1 MHGGGGDDLFAYG
14 DPSSWGND
22 IIYQLPGEENKIRL
36 FFEQEELEDKLI
48 EEQLDGCVRL
58 SVAGYENSSITIYTT
73 GEIPIEYAG
82 DCDEYDHIYADG
94 GGGEF
99 ASQNIFEDKSKV
111 MLA

>member
-1 MHGGGGDDLFAYG
+1 M
-14 DPSSWGND
+14 S
-22 IIYQLPGEENKIRL
+22 GEENIVRL
-36 FFEQEELEDKLI
+36 FFEQEELENKLI
-48 EEQLDGCVRL
+48 KEDFDGGVRL

-94 GGGEF
+94 GCGEF
-99 ASQNIFEDKSKV
+99 ASQNIFEGKSKV